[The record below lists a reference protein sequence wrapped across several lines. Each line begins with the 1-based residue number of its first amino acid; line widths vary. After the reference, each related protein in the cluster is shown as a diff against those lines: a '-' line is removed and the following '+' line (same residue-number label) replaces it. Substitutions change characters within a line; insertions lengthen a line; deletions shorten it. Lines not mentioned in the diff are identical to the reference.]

1 MATPENTKLCDFT
14 STNNSDFICTPIA
27 PPAPE
32 AAFFEIKPA
41 LLNLVM
47 REQFSGVSTD
57 DAAAHLNNF
66 VELCEMQKY
75 KDVDGAIIKLKLF
88 PFSLRGRAK
97 DWLLS
102 LPRNSIDSWDKCK
115 DAFIGKFYPPAKIIS
130 LRSDI
135 MKFRQFDNEH
145 VAQAWERMKS
155 LIKNCPTHGL
165 TTWMIIQTFYAGLN
179 FSSRN
184 LLDSAAGGTFM
195 SMTLG
200 NATKLL
206 DEMMVNY
213 SEWHTERAPHGKKV
227 NSIEE
232 SSSLSDKIDT
242 IMSMLANGKGQV
254 DPNNVPLASLVA
266 QEENVDVNFI
276 KSNNF
281 NNNAYR
287 NNFGSNNYRPYPSNS
302 GNTYGNSYGNSYN
315 NRGTFS
321 ELEAMLKD
329 FIGKQTA
336 FNKTIEEKF
345 SKIDALASKVDS
357 LALDV
362 DLLKSKVV
370 PHDAMDKTFAT
381 ANAIQVRIDDNV
393 RMLAELH
400 ARWEREDEI
409 ARNNKMT
416 KVYTITTSNI
426 ETPRADT
433 PSTSD
438 GKIQG
443 VGKVPVKYRKV

>member
-14 STNNSDFICTPIA
+14 STNNNDFIYTPIA

-32 AAFFEIKPA
+32 ATFYEIKPA

-47 REQFSGVSTD
+47 KDQFSGISTE
-57 DAAAHLNNF
+57 DAASHLNNF

-75 KDVDGAIIKLKLF
+75 RDIDGDIVKLKLF

-102 LPRNSIDSWDKCK
+102 LPRNSIDSWVKCK
-115 DAFIGKFYPPAKIIS
+115 DVFFGKYYPPAKIIS

-135 MKFRQFDNEH
+135 MKFRQSDSEH

-155 LIKNCPTHGL
+155 LVKNCPTHGL
-165 TTWMIIQTFYAGLN
+165 TTRMFIQTFYAGLN

-195 SMTLG
+195 TLTLG
-200 NATKLL
+200 AATKLL
-206 DEMMVNY
+206 DNMMVNY
-213 SEWHTERAPHGKKV
+213 SEWHTERAPQGKKV
-227 NSIEE
+227 NSVEE
-232 SSSLSDKIDT
+232 NSSLSDKIDT
-242 IMSMLANGKGQV
+242 IMSMLVNGNGHV

-287 NNFGSNNYRPYPSNS
+287 NNFGSNNYRPYPSN
-302 GNTYGNSYGNSYN
+302 NINSYGNSYSN
-315 NRGTFS
+315 NINVPS
-321 ELEAMLKD
+321 ELEVMLKD
-329 FIGKQTA
+329 FISKQTA
-336 FNKTIEEKF
+336 FNKSIEEKF
-345 SKIDALASKVDS
+345 DKIDTLACKVDS

-362 DLLKSKVV
+362 DILKSKVMS
-370 PHDAMDKTFAT
+370 HDTKEGKIFAT
-381 ANAIQVRIDDNV
+381 
-393 RMLAELH
+393 
-400 ARWEREDEI
+400 
-409 ARNNKMT
+409 
-416 KVYTITTSNI
+416 
-426 ETPRADT
+426 
-433 PSTSD
+433 
-438 GKIQG
+438 
-443 VGKVPVKYRKV
+443 